1 MQTNHSTSCSKWII
15 LHALVL
21 SLMIFVPTSC
31 PSQTLNESPDQ
42 VWTVG
47 YSEEQYASFFYEGY
61 RDFAEAVAKRID
73 PIDCGPM
80 EKVVKVMESITHLLR
95 ERVPLV
101 LAGYQQCHNGGCRE
115 GSVLWKIHNT
125 LDRDEMINLL
135 MGQLSRIIELNHLDP
150 EMVEGMMKAIS
161 IDILKTRSLTFYDV
175 YQNCSWLS
183 PHPKDSIDARWGLK
197 KCEMMQ
203 AQIRTARDNIAFI
216 ETIYGE
222 KDPKYAAC
230 SMAATGNPPKSQR
243 AVDEFPMPFCYPS
256 GIGVAEP
263 QSMLRIGYK
272 KEMDKNVAAKIQ
284 M

>member
-1 MQTNHSTSCSKWII
+1 MQTNHPTSCSKWII
-15 LHALVL
+15 LHALIL

-31 PSQTLNESPDQ
+31 PGQTLNESPDQ
-42 VWTVG
+42 IWTVG
-47 YSEEQYASFFYEGY
+47 YSEEQYASFFDEGY

-203 AQIRTARDNIAFI
+203 TQIRTARDNIAFI
-216 ETIYGE
+216 WTIYGK

-230 SMAATGNPPKSQR
+230 SIRLQQEILRRVNEQLTNSQCHF
-243 AVDEFPMPFCYPS
+243 VTQ
-256 GIGVAEP
+256 AE
-263 QSMLRIGYK
+263 
-272 KEMDKNVAAKIQ
+272 
-284 M
+284 